1 VGWCFWVG
9 RCSVDG
15 ETFMLDGYLGNFW
28 KGWVEYAVLLVAL
41 GWPVLGSGMDSRSAK
56 NR

>member
-1 VGWCFWVG
+1 
-9 RCSVDG
+9 
-15 ETFMLDGYLGNFW
+15 MLDGYLGNFW